1 MLRIAISNESP
12 AVNLISKT
20 LIEAGLDI
28 NFDTSLT
35 ETLSAQRFPAEV
47 KFMSNQQIL
56 SSFDVGMQDIAI
68 IETHI
73 LDEYEKDFEVL
84 YTFENTSSA
93 LSVFIPYSMKYKNVK
108 MFLSSVIATN
118 TPNTVRK
125 FMRGQKIRSVN
136 ILEDKNPRNIVD
148 MGLADFFV
156 DINSRVSTKQ
166 YVAAEQI
173 SETKLAVVIN
183 PSIRKEK
190 RAVFVDEFIFRVE
203 SVMKAQSKIK
213 VEFMC
218 DEQYKNRVAE
228 SLGMI
233 DENMLI
239 LSTFNKNKII
249 IQMVIDERQLWDIQ
263 HYLKQLNVDRIL
275 VQDISKIIV

>member
-35 ETLSAQRFPAEV
+35 ETLLAQRFPAEV

-125 FMRGQKIRSVN
+125 FMKGQKIRSVN

-218 DEQYKNRVAE
+218 DKQYKNRVAE

>member
-35 ETLSAQRFPAEV
+35 ETLLAQRFPAEV

-125 FMRGQKIRSVN
+125 FMKGQKIRSVN

-203 SVMKAQSKIK
+203 SVIKAQSKIK